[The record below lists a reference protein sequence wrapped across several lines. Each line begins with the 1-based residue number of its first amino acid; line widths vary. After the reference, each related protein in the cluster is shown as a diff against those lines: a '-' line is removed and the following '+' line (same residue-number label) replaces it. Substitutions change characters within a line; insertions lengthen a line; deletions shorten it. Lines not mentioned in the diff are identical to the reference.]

1 VKVLFDA
8 NVVLD
13 VLLKRPG
20 FSQAAMAI
28 AKVPEPWL
36 STLSLANILY
46 IVGRSKAGRIEGPL
60 AYMRSKFRLA
70 ALTLTGR
77 RNWAGRISR
86 MPFKWPWQR
95 KTEFPFWQQR
105 TWPIFDPTA
114 LWRLSPQRRSSGVRN
129 FETMNTMCQPPEML

>member
-1 VKVLFDA
+1 MKVLFDA

-20 FSQAAMAI
+20 FGQAALAI

-46 IVGRSKAGRIEGPL
+46 IVGRSKAGRIEGSL

-70 ALTLTGR
+70 ALTPASIGKATDLGWEDFEDALQMAMAEENGISLLAT
-77 RNWAGRISR
+77 RNLDH
-86 MPFKWPWQR
+86 F
-95 KTEFPFWQQR
+95 
-105 TWPIFDPTA
+105 
-114 LWRLSPQRRSSGVRN
+114 RSSRAVQIISVAEVVR
-129 FETMNTMCQPPEML
+129 QSGS

>member
-20 FSQAAMAI
+20 FAQAAMAI

-46 IVGRSKAGRIEGPL
+46 IVGWSKAGRIEGPL

-70 ALTLTGR
+70 ALTPASIDRASELGWEDFEDALQMAMAEENEIPMLAT
-77 RNWAGRISR
+77 RNLADFRSSR
-86 MPFKWPWQR
+86 AVK
-95 KTEFPFWQQR
+95 
-105 TWPIFDPTA
+105 IV
-114 LWRLSPQRRSSGVRN
+114 SPEEVVRRSER
-129 FETMNTMCQPPEML
+129 

>member
-1 VKVLFDA
+1 MKVLFNA

-20 FSQAAMAI
+20 FAQAAMAV

-60 AYMRSKFRLA
+60 GYMRSKFRLA
-70 ALTLTGR
+70 ALTPASIDRASQLGWEDFEDALQMAMAEENEIPLLATRNLADFRFSRTVEVVSSEEVVR
-77 RNWAGRISR
+77 R
-86 MPFKWPWQR
+86 F
-95 KTEFPFWQQR
+95 E
-105 TWPIFDPTA
+105 
-114 LWRLSPQRRSSGVRN
+114 SGTN
-129 FETMNTMCQPPEML
+129 G